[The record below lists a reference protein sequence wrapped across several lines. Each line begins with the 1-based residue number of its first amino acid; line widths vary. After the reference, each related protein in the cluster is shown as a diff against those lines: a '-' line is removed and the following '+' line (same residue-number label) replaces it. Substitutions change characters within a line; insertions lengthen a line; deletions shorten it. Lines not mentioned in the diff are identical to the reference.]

1 MPSFQYKAIAPNGDL
16 LQGLMDAVSAEEVVA
31 KLQEQ
36 GNLPVEAKPAEAGG
50 AGNLLALFRGGGISD
65 SEITEFTQQM
75 AILLGAGLPLDRA
88 LTLQVDLAPNDRVR
102 RLMERIRDRVR
113 SGSSLSD
120 ALDTQGGVF
129 DRLFVNMVRAGEVG
143 GSLDQTLAR
152 LGDYL
157 KRSRELKA
165 AVVTALIY
173 PIILLLLA
181 GGSLVLVL
189 VYVVPKLSPI
199 FAEMGSDLPLM
210 TQFVL
215 ALAAALRYGWWVMLA
230 VVFGAVFWY
239 RRAIADPVQRLAIH
253 ERWLRLPGIGDLITK
268 METARF
274 ARTAGTLQR
283 NGVPLLSTLAIARN
297 VVHNAVLAEAVED
310 AGKQV
315 KTGGGLAPA
324 LSKTKRFPKL
334 ALQMITVGEE
344 TGQLDEM
351 LLKIADAYDLQVRTT
366 VDRLLAMLVPLLT
379 ILIAGFI
386 ALIVISM
393 VMAILSMN
401 DMVG

>member
-16 LQGLMDAVSAEEVVA
+16 LQGLMDAGTAEEVVA

-50 AGNLLALFRGGGISD
+50 AGNLLSLFRGGGISD
-65 SEITEFTQQM
+65 NEITEFTQQM

-102 RLMERIRDRVR
+102 RLMERVRDRVR
-113 SGSSLSD
+113 GGTSLSD

-215 ALAAALRYGWWVMLA
+215 ALAAALRYGWWAMLA
-230 VVFGAVFWY
+230 AVVGAVLWY
-239 RRAIADPVQRLAIH
+239 RRAIADPTQRLAIH
-253 ERWLRLPGIGDLITK
+253 ERWLKLPGIGDLITK

-297 VVHNAVLAEAVED
+297 VVHNAILAEAVED

>member
-113 SGSSLSD
+113 GGSSLSD

-181 GGSLVLVL
+181 GGSL
-189 VYVVPKLSPI
+189 
-199 FAEMGSDLPLM
+199 
-210 TQFVL
+210 
-215 ALAAALRYGWWVMLA
+215 
-230 VVFGAVFWY
+230 
-239 RRAIADPVQRLAIH
+239 
-253 ERWLRLPGIGDLITK
+253 
-268 METARF
+268 
-274 ARTAGTLQR
+274 
-283 NGVPLLSTLAIARN
+283 
-297 VVHNAVLAEAVED
+297 
-310 AGKQV
+310 
-315 KTGGGLAPA
+315 
-324 LSKTKRFPKL
+324 
-334 ALQMITVGEE
+334 
-344 TGQLDEM
+344 
-351 LLKIADAYDLQVRTT
+351 
-366 VDRLLAMLVPLLT
+366 
-379 ILIAGFI
+379 
-386 ALIVISM
+386 
-393 VMAILSMN
+393 
-401 DMVG
+401 

>member
-16 LQGLMDAVSAEEVVA
+16 LQGLMDAGSSEEVVA

-113 SGSSLSD
+113 GGSSLSD

-129 DRLFVNMVRAGEVG
+129 DRLFVNMVRAGEIG

-157 KRSRELKA
+157 KRSRELKG
-165 AVVTALIY
+165 AVLTALIY

-199 FAEMGSDLPLM
+199 FAEMGSELPLM

-215 ALAAALRYGWWVMLA
+215 ALAAALRYGWWAMLA
-230 VVFGAVFWY
+230 VVVGAVLWY
-239 RRAIADPVQRLAIH
+239 RRAIADPTQRLAIH
-253 ERWLRLPGIGDLITK
+253 ARWLKLPGVGDLITK

-324 LSKTKRFPKL
+324 LAKTKRFPKL